1 MAADSTPLLLILMG
15 VVLVGVGLL
24 AALFA
29 LQLKELRRRESQH
42 ESQVSALRADL
53 DARMGIVDALKR
65 RQLEAERQLDQLR
78 ARQDQLEL
86 RGPEGHPYAQ
96 AIALA
101 KRGAPPQ
108 ELVSTFGLSP
118 GEAELLLRMHRQQ
131 RAG

>member
-1 MAADSTPLLLILMG
+1 MSADPSALLFVLMG

-24 AALFA
+24 ALLFA
-29 LQLKELRRRESQH
+29 VQLKELRKREGHHQALMA
-42 ESQVSALRADL
+42 ALRADL
-53 DARMGIVDALKR
+53 DAGLTAVEGIKR
-65 RQLEAERQLDQLR
+65 RQLETERQLDQLR

-108 ELVSTFGLSP
+108 ELVATFGLSP

-131 RAG
+131 RAS